1 MNEFHQKCPFL
12 STIGKIIFW
21 ANFEP
26 IKFVSEKIVSADFIK
41 QPPLVLFDINTMLLI
56 AFVVQMKVT
65 STVFLYWIQSMNPVV
80 TVL

>member
-1 MNEFHQKCPFL
+1 MNFIKNVHFCLLLGKLYFGPIL
-12 STIGKIIFW
+12 SLLKKI
-21 ANFEP
+21 
-26 IKFVSEKIVSADFIK
+26 SEKIVSADFIK

-65 STVFLYWIQSMNPVV
+65 STVLLYWIQSMIPVV